1 MKFPWDNKRNMQ
13 KSHFNQKKYGDNTMS
28 YPWINY
34 EEMAI
39 IINKQK
45 ALFTLN
51 ATPDFQH
58 INETN
63 TEDSDGI
70 CESDTKQGSVET
82 EKMGGLVET
91 YRRKKRSK
99 LNEKRTCYRKIKNS
113 SDIRKSNTE
122 IKYIDTV
129 EVSDDLVEINKR
141 KKRLKLRKKC
151 NRRRKKLLQEPYRAY
166 EAPTPDDV
174 CKIDSPI
181 ELKHAGIHSTTI
193 KIPYSTFSK
202 IHSYLHP
209 CIIDNTISVT
219 EPKHYPE
226 MKDDNLVNKY
236 HHHECD
242 DDFDTNHTN
251 EIHQHL
257 GVRSAT
263 IKIPFYAFAKIYN
276 LLHPPSCAIFAR
288 NAPKDNLVDRIKV
301 NLGTSQANEF
311 CKHAGVHSKTIKI
324 PYSTFSKIHSYLHPC
339 IIDDTIS
346 AADSKHYPE
355 KKDDNLVYKYHHH
368 HGDDDCDTK
377 LTNKIHKHLGVR
389 SATIKIPFYAFA
401 KIYNLLHPTSCAIFA
416 RNAPKDNLVDCIKV
430 NLGTSQANEF
440 CKHAGVH
447 SKTIK
452 IPYAT
457 FAKIHNYLHP
467 CIIDNTISAAD
478 SKHYPVIKEDKLVNK
493 YDDTKHTN
501 EPCKHERVHITTI
514 KIPFYAFAKIYN
526 LLHPPNCAILS
537 HKHSLKIEHV
547 SKRDKY
553 DDACESSNGHQFHKS
568 SGVRSRAIKIPISTF
583 VDIDNFLHPAIFGST
598 TQNTFKF
605 IDHSKMLDTITYY
618 HEQPYCHLVGFKSH
632 EIILLTDPVYQA
644 KEKDN
649 NKSVVVPLHD
659 PHSVK
664 KRESHN
670 HICPYHESLNIR
682 VPVVVGEY
690 SIEICLEKDVRFEEK
705 INMVKEITK
714 EVILTNCK
722 FVPAG
727 FSNATADGSREA
739 LSGKLFI
746 EGYINQHIEYNAVHH
761 GNENFIPKVPSFHS
775 LHQKIVVDLLIDL
788 LQVQKIT
795 FGQKET

>member
-1 MKFPWDNKRNMQ
+1 VVKEDAMKIPWDNKRDMQ
-13 KSHFNQKKYGDNTMS
+13 KSHFNQKKYGETTMS

-34 EEMAI
+34 EEMTI

-45 ALFTLN
+45 AVFTLY

-63 TEDSDGI
+63 TENSDDI
-70 CESDTKQGSVET
+70 YESDTKQGSMDTVE
-82 EKMGGLVET
+82 MGGLVEP

-99 LNEKRTCYRKIKNS
+99 LNKKSICYRKIKNS
-113 SDIRKSNTE
+113 SDIRKSNTK

-129 EVSDDLVEINKR
+129 EVSDLIEINKR
-141 KKRLKLRKKC
+141 KKKLKLRKKC
-151 NRRRKKLLQEPYRAY
+151 NRRRKKFLQEPYRIY
-166 EAPTPDDV
+166 EAPTPDYV
-174 CKIDSPI
+174 CKIDYPI
-181 ELKHAGIHSTTI
+181 ELNKHAGIHSTTI

-202 IHSYLHP
+202 IHNYLHP
-209 CIIDNTISVT
+209 CIIDNTISAAD
-219 EPKHYPE
+219 PKHYPE
-226 MKDDNLVNKY
+226 IKDDNLVDKY
-236 HHHECD
+236 HHHHECD
-242 DDFDTNHTN
+242 DDCDTDYNNEMCKHARVHTT
-251 EIHQHL
+251 
-257 GVRSAT
+257 T

-288 NAPKDNLVDRIKV
+288 NAPKDNLVDGIKG
-301 NLGTSQANEF
+301 NLGTSQANEM
-311 CKHAGVHSKTIKI
+311 
-324 PYSTFSKIHSYLHPC
+324 
-339 IIDDTIS
+339 
-346 AADSKHYPE
+346 
-355 KKDDNLVYKYHHH
+355 
-368 HGDDDCDTK
+368 
-377 LTNKIHKHLGVR
+377 
-389 SATIKIPFYAFA
+389 
-401 KIYNLLHPTSCAIFA
+401 
-416 RNAPKDNLVDCIKV
+416 
-430 NLGTSQANEF
+430 
-440 CKHAGVH
+440 
-447 SKTIK
+447 
-452 IPYAT
+452 
-457 FAKIHNYLHP
+457 
-467 CIIDNTISAAD
+467 
-478 SKHYPVIKEDKLVNK
+478 
-493 YDDTKHTN
+493 
-501 EPCKHERVHITTI
+501 CKHERVHTTTI

-526 LLHPPNCAILS
+526 LLHPPNCAIYS

-553 DDACESSNGHQFHKS
+553 DDACESSNSHQFHKS

-632 EIILLTDPVYQA
+632 EIFLLTDPVYQANA

-659 PHSVK
+659 PDSVK

-690 SIEICLEKDVRFEEK
+690 NIEICLEKDVRFEEK
-705 INMVKEITK
+705 VNMVKEISK

-722 FVPAG
+722 FVPAD
-727 FSNATADGSREA
+727 FSNSTADGSREA

-746 EGYINQHIEYNAVHH
+746 EGYIHQRIEYNAVDH
-761 GNENFIPKVPSFHS
+761 GNDKFIAKENSFHS
-775 LHQKIVVDLLIDL
+775 LHQKIVVDLMVDL

-795 FGQKET
+795 FGQMEI

>member
-1 MKFPWDNKRNMQ
+1 MVKEDAMKIPWDNKRDMQ
-13 KSHFNQKKYGDNTMS
+13 KSYFNQKKYGEATMS

-34 EEMAI
+34 EEMTI

-45 ALFTLN
+45 AVFTLY
-51 ATPDFQH
+51 ATPDYHH

-63 TEDSDGI
+63 TENSDSI
-70 CESDTKQGSVET
+70 CESDTKEVSMDT
-82 EKMGGLVET
+82 AEKGDLIEP

-99 LNEKRTCYRKIKNS
+99 LNKKCTCYRKIKNS
-113 SDIRKSNTE
+113 SDIRKSNTK

-129 EVSDDLVEINKR
+129 EVNDLVEITKR

-151 NRRRKKLLQEPYRAY
+151 NRRRKKLLQETHKIY

-181 ELKHAGIHSTTI
+181 ELNKHAAKHSTTI
-193 KIPYSTFSK
+193 KIPYSIFSK
-202 IHSYLHP
+202 IHNYLHP
-209 CIIDNTISVT
+209 CIIENTISAAD
-219 EPKHYPE
+219 PKHYPE
-226 MKDDNLVNKY
+226 IKDDNLVDKY
-236 HHHECD
+236 HRHQEWD
-242 DDFDTNHTN
+242 DDCDTYHSH
-251 EIHQHL
+251 EIDQHF

-263 IKIPFYAFAKIYN
+263 IKIPFYAFVKIYN
-276 LLHPPSCAIFAR
+276 LLHPPSCAKFAR
-288 NAPKDNLVDRIKV
+288 NAPKDNLVEGIKD
-301 NLGTSQANEF
+301 NIGTSQSIEM
-311 CKHAGVHSKTIKI
+311 CKHAGVRSKTIK
-324 PYSTFSKIHSYLHPC
+324 
-339 IIDDTIS
+339 
-346 AADSKHYPE
+346 
-355 KKDDNLVYKYHHH
+355 V
-368 HGDDDCDTK
+368 
-377 LTNKIHKHLGVR
+377 
-389 SATIKIPFYAFA
+389 
-401 KIYNLLHPTSCAIFA
+401 
-416 RNAPKDNLVDCIKV
+416 
-430 NLGTSQANEF
+430 
-440 CKHAGVH
+440 
-447 SKTIK
+447 
-452 IPYAT
+452 PYAT
-457 FAKIHNYLHP
+457 FAKMHNYLHP
-467 CIIDNTISAAD
+467 CMLDNTISAAD
-478 SKHYPVIKEDKLVNK
+478 PKHYPVINGDKLENEYYE
-493 YDDTKHTN
+493 YDDDCDTNHTN
-501 EPCKHERVHITTI
+501 EMCKHERVHLTTI

-553 DDACESSNGHQFHKS
+553 DEACESSNSHPFNKS
-568 SGVRSRAIKIPISTF
+568 SGVRSMAIKIPISTF
-583 VDIDNFLHPAIFGST
+583 VDIDNFHHPAIFGST

-605 IDHSKMLDTITYY
+605 IDHSKIFDTITYY

-632 EIILLTDPVYQA
+632 EIILLTDPVYQANA

-690 SIEICLEKDVRFEEK
+690 NIEICLEKEVRFEEK

-722 FVPAG
+722 FVPAA

-761 GNENFIPKVPSFHS
+761 GNEKFIPKVPSFHS
-775 LHQKIVVDLLIDL
+775 LHQKIVVELIVDL

-795 FGQKET
+795 FGQKEI

>member
-1 MKFPWDNKRNMQ
+1 MRIPWDNKRNMQ
-13 KSHFNQKKYGDNTMS
+13 KSHFNPKKYGENTMS

-34 EEMAI
+34 EEMTI

-45 ALFTLN
+45 AVFTLY
-51 ATPDFQH
+51 ATPHFQH

-63 TEDSDGI
+63 TENSDSI
-70 CESDTKQGSVET
+70 CESDTKQGSVDTVE
-82 EKMGGLVET
+82 MGSVVET

-99 LNEKRTCYRKIKNS
+99 LNKKCTCYKKIKNS
-113 SDIRKSNTE
+113 SDIRKSNTKM
-122 IKYIDTV
+122 KYIDTV
-129 EVSDDLVEINKR
+129 EVCDLVEINKR
-141 KKRLKLRKKC
+141 QKRLKLRKKC
-151 NRRRKKLLQEPYRAY
+151 NRLKKKLLQEPYKTY
-166 EAPTPDDV
+166 EAHTPDDV

-181 ELKHAGIHSTTI
+181 KLKKHADLHSTTI

-202 IHSYLHP
+202 LHNYLHP
-209 CIIDNTISVT
+209 CIIDNTITVAD
-219 EPKHYPE
+219 PKHYPE
-226 MKDDNLVNKY
+226 IKDDNLVNKY
-236 HHHECD
+236 PQHECD
-242 DDFDTNHTN
+242 DDSDTNHTN
-251 EIHQHL
+251 EVHQHF

-263 IKIPFYAFAKIYN
+263 IKIPFYAFVKIYN
-276 LLHPPSCAIFAR
+276 LLHPPSCAIFVR
-288 NAPKDNLVDRIKV
+288 HAPKDTLVNHGIKE
-301 NLGTSQANEF
+301 NLGMSQ
-311 CKHAGVHSKTIKI
+311 G
-324 PYSTFSKIHSYLHPC
+324 
-339 IIDDTIS
+339 
-346 AADSKHYPE
+346 
-355 KKDDNLVYKYHHH
+355 
-368 HGDDDCDTK
+368 
-377 LTNKIHKHLGVR
+377 
-389 SATIKIPFYAFA
+389 
-401 KIYNLLHPTSCAIFA
+401 
-416 RNAPKDNLVDCIKV
+416 
-430 NLGTSQANEF
+430 NEF

-457 FAKIHNYLHP
+457 FSKLHNYLHP
-467 CIIDNTISAAD
+467 CMLDNTISAAD
-478 SKHYPVIKEDKLVNK
+478 PKHYPVIKDDKLVNEYQHHE
-493 YDDTKHTN
+493 YDDDCDTNHTN
-501 EPCKHERVHITTI
+501 EMCKHARVHTTTI

-526 LLHPPNCAILS
+526 LLHPPNCAIFS

-553 DDACESSNGHQFHKS
+553 DDDCESSNSHPFHIS
-568 SGVRSRAIKIPISTF
+568 SGVRSSSIKIPISTF

-632 EIILLTDPVYQA
+632 EIILLTDSVYRA
-644 KEKDN
+644 SAKDN

-659 PHSVK
+659 PQSVK

-670 HICPYHESLNIR
+670 QICPYHESLNMR

-722 FVPAG
+722 FVPAD
-727 FSNATADGSREA
+727 FSNSTADGSREA

-761 GNENFIPKVPSFHS
+761 GNEKFIPKVPSFHS
-775 LHQKIVVDLLIDL
+775 LHQKIVVDLMIDL

-795 FGQKET
+795 FGQKGL